1 MMMMHVN
8 PYADEILEECEGEIE
23 DLRKPILAL
32 LSIQHELS
40 ETRKAEA
47 ARAEKAIELTER
59 AAATAERMVEL
70 TERGTATAERM
81 VELTEMAY
89 TPPRV
94 VLGNQEPISP
104 EDLKAWKERQRW
116 DPISPED
123 LKAQMR
129 STKPMAVPDDSGDAR
144 IAEAAR
150 EFVKLYIAKKS
161 SAVGAME
168 DLIQLV
174 ETIERTRR

>member
-1 MMMMHVN
+1 MIAN
-8 PYADEILEECEGEIE
+8 PYTDEILEECGGEIE

-47 ARAEKAIELTER
+47 TR
-59 AAATAERMVEL
+59 AAKMVEL
-70 TERGTATAERM
+70 TERAVATAERM
-81 VELTEMAY
+81 AELTEMAY
-89 TPPRV
+89 APPRF
-94 VLGNQEPISP
+94 VLGNQ
-104 EDLKAWKERQRW
+104 

-129 STKPMAVPDDSGDAR
+129 STKLMAIPDDSGDAR

-150 EFVKLYIAKKS
+150 RWAEAYGNRNMPGKAAAHHLAS
-161 SAVGAME
+161 SELLEAVRQE
-168 DLIQLV
+168 D
-174 ETIERTRR
+174 ER